1 MPSWP
6 QEPTVTPCWNGRP
19 LSADVPSDVPSGVPS
34 GVSPDVPSGA
44 PSDASRRSDPYAV
57 RLTEANRSALA
68 DLFASLDMLENLIG
82 QIRDH
87 AHDTVA
93 GAHTCLAQSLHHVQT
108 SLATVEALDQLARRL
123 QPRPAPPHESGR
135 A

>member
-1 MPSWP
+1 MPSTP
-6 QEPTVTPCWNGRP
+6 QEPTVTPRWNGRP
-19 LSADVPSDVPSGVPS
+19 PL
-34 GVSPDVPSGA
+34 PDT
-44 PSDASRRSDPYAV
+44 SRYPDPYTL

-68 DLFASLDMLENLIG
+68 DLFAALDMLENLIG

-93 GAHTCLAQSLHHVQT
+93 GAHTCLAQSLHQVQT
-108 SLATVEALDQLARRL
+108 SLATVEALDQLSRRL
-123 QPRPAPPHESGR
+123 LPRPAPPRESGR

>member
-1 MPSWP
+1 MPSRP
-6 QEPTVTPCWNGRP
+6 QEPTGTPCRNGRP
-19 LSADVPSDVPSGVPS
+19 VTF
-34 GVSPDVPSGA
+34 
-44 PSDASRRSDPYAV
+44 DASRSVDPYAA
-57 RLTEANRSALA
+57 RLAEANRSALA
-68 DLFASLDMLENLIG
+68 DLYASLDMLENLIG

-108 SLATVEALDQLARRL
+108 SLATVEALTGLTRHLR
-123 QPRPAPPHESGR
+123 PRPVPPRDSGR